1 VEVTTEVTARALPA
15 RYLPLTFGAVFATAL
30 TFTALR
36 LLGIRRTAR
45 PALWAS
51 GTSRCSG

>member
-1 VEVTTEVTARALPA
+1 VEGTTEVTARALPA
-15 RYLPLTFGAVFATAL
+15 RYLPLTYGAVFATAL
-30 TFTALR
+30 TFTAPR